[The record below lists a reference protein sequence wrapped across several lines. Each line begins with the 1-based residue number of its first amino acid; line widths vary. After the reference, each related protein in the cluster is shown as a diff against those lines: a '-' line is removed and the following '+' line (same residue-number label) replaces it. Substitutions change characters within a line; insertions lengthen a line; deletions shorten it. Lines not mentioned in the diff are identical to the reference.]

1 MCNYCYGSE
10 STHNK
15 MGRISITTPECKHIS
30 ICAGYGKA
38 QPIKQVR
45 HFVYHI
51 IPRKNAATA
60 RGAFSLL

>member
-15 MGRISITTPECKHIS
+15 MGRITITTPECKHIS

-38 QPIKQVR
+38 QPIKQVTL
-45 HFVYHI
+45 I
-51 IPRKNAATA
+51 TA
-60 RGAFSLL
+60 DFERGKL

>member
-15 MGRISITTPECKHIS
+15 MERISITTPECKHIS

-38 QPIKQVR
+38 QPIKQV
-45 HFVYHI
+45 
-51 IPRKNAATA
+51 
-60 RGAFSLL
+60 